1 MRSTRRF
8 RARAPRFRSAT
19 DILRATSVATKR
31 ERAVREL
38 RQKLKRAV
46 AKHRRTATAETWFTL
61 GTILAEAYSWSRD
74 VAHELRAAEG
84 LDDSFDPIAC
94 WKRCVKLAPKHAKAW
109 HLLGATY
116 VELDD
121 AENAVRALTRA
132 VKLDPRVA
140 SAWNALA
147 ILTMPAAGD
156 HDLARVKRA
165 ERYLRRA
172 IEADPRGKKLGWEP
186 YAWLAE
192 AAERRRDDPGALAW
206 YAEANRRGD
215 RYAAARKQVIEDHGA
230 RRRPTH
236 KRRPPR

>member
-1 MRSTRRF
+1 M
-8 RARAPRFRSAT
+8 
-19 DILRATSVATKR
+19 ATKR
-31 ERAVREL
+31 EREL
-38 RQKLKRAV
+38 RQKLERAV
-46 AKHRRTATAETWFTL
+46 ARHRRSATAESWFTL
-61 GTILAEAYSWSRD
+61 GTLLAEAHQWS
-74 VAHELRAAEG
+74 HEIADELG
-84 LDDSFDPIAC
+84 LDASFQPIEC

-109 HLLGATY
+109 HRLGATY
-116 VELDD
+116 VAIDEP
-121 AENAVRALTRA
+121 ANAIRALTRA
-132 VKLDPRVA
+132 VKLDPHVA
-140 SAWNALA
+140 AAWNALA
-147 ILTMPAAGD
+147 ILTMPDPGD

-172 IEADPRGKKLGWEP
+172 IQEDPRGKKLGWEP